1 MADLL
6 SWLGSG
12 IDKIVPGDQSFLHP
26 QKPQPAPVSDASRM
40 AAANIGRAVGYGNT
54 NSTQPYSPPMVRPTP
69 SSFDISKLRVQ
80 PQLPQLAN
88 QINSMAKLGPGQN
101 LPRVPIEAPKIN
113 MPLEIAKQAL
123 GGIAGDLVHGITN
136 IPAHL
141 ALEGMDILQNTTP
154 ETRNVYT
161 PTGGFERALMGS
173 QPIKSYQGQAEDASR
188 FLKEKGV
195 NSTLANAAS
204 IPAAGLLAGLDLSVL
219 PLAKAGKPALESAAS
234 SAVKANAKLGEKGA
248 IGLPG
253 KKAIGSPTTEDIAKF
268 NSVQEFTKAHPDIAQ
283 FMGPKGMNELFTAA
297 KAAPARG
304 GNQYAIEQAM
314 AKGDM
319 KAAQRLFDALPA
331 KDPYRASMS
340 GTSLAPKGVPMK
352 QLPENLN
359 NNLAAK
365 VYAKQNGLPAPKP
378 APVVSTPQAKSAMNA
393 FATLKS
399 ESGKLA
405 LGAKVGGKVEK
416 TIYHGT
422 TPEAAQAIA
431 KKGFDTKKAAD
442 GTVWFTDNPKIGE
455 VAATGK
461 GGIVQR
467 GIDESKLKL
476 GGWNE
481 QDKYSTDQL
490 IQMGYDGLK
499 LKDGKETT
507 YQIFHPNK
515 LSSDMGGAA
524 KPPAKKL
531 PEAPAPSEAGK
542 MRGLTKGIKGS
553 PNFSPELQKAVT
565 SKYAPATDKAAL
577 EANAKFMKQGVN
589 KANREAIS
597 VLSDRKSNIGK
608 QEVVNFG
615 KTIQELDAKGRTDE
629 ANAIHDLLAERLTQA
644 GQTSQ
649 AAKLLYSRTPEGL
662 KNMAFRDLRNAKV
675 EITPAI
681 KAEIEGHIKA
691 IKALPDG
698 EAKNFATAVMQ
709 KAVAKYLPQQAL
721 NQAVSVWK
729 AGLLSGV
736 KTQGGNAES
745 NSAFGLLKKASDVTA
760 TGVDRLMALKT
771 GQRTKTLTL
780 KGIGSGA
787 KEGVKKGTI
796 TMKTGIDMRNIDK
809 YEQHAEL
816 NFGNK
821 WMNRLIAKPSNLV
834 FRGMSAA
841 DQPFWYAG
849 LKNSL
854 YDQAKAD
861 GLNLGLRGKEL
872 TAHMEKLVQ
881 NPTEKMAAV
890 AEKEANKST
899 LAYDTLGFKAISGLH
914 SGIDNSGFTK
924 AGKDAAHAVI
934 NVLAPFTK
942 VPTAFLSRTVD
953 FTPLGP
959 IKEVLSQISHKQF
972 DQRQLAQAIGEGVTG
987 TGIVAIGMNLAHQ
1000 GMLSGDYPKNDAKE
1014 QARWRTEHITANSV
1028 KLGGTWISL
1037 NYMGPIGLLFNAG
1050 NQMVQAEKSGGGAY
1064 EKAGAAL
1071 AGLGQGLLGQS
1082 FLQGFSGFSDAIKDP
1097 EQNLS
1102 KWIYSQAGSVVP
1114 NIVNDGRNLVDNM
1127 QRQVNSAGDAI
1138 INKLP
1143 GFSKNLPAKVGAF
1156 GEDLPNN
1163 SSGFNALNPLKPS
1176 DSVDSPLLSELN
1188 RLGTTGKENAVFP
1201 VADKNLGSGKDL
1213 IKLTPAQV
1221 TQRQKLV
1228 GAQIKPLWEQ
1238 ITTSPGYAKLD
1249 DAHKAQALK
1258 NALTDVNSAVTR
1270 TMQAQIAPALNS
1282 KPATGN
1288 TALILGGHTPG
1299 ADSYVNKAAA
1309 SGSGTSGQTPA
1320 QKYLTNLTNYKNAK
1334 AAGTLSGPKLYATE
1348 QSLAK
1353 EAITS
1358 KYSQDVLDFYAMSK
1372 TEAAAY
1378 FASNPDQAKTLY
1390 DQAKAL
1396 DSQLGG
1402 TKYKYGLDPK
1412 PKKAKVAK
1420 LPKAITSPKIGK
1432 LVSGLK
1438 VSYKAPKL
1446 PKMPS
1451 AKKMASLPKA
1461 KASAIKVTKGKSV
1474 AVKPQPIAIPKVPGF
1489 KGYA

>member
-1 MADLL
+1 MLLGDVNHLAKVISYPINTAQYQDMARKGQITQEQAAQLINQAGDEA
-6 SWLGSG
+6 GFN
-12 IDKIVPGDQSFLHP
+12 IQDKGGTVLRKSAGAVAMPTATILTAGTYGP
-26 QKPQPAPVSDASRM
+26 
-40 AAANIGRAVGYGNT
+40 AAAGLKGLQLGKALPSVAAGMKGLSLAQQTIKGAKTVAPIGAGFGAIQTLGQKDPITAQDAALNIGGG
-54 NSTQPYSPPMVRPTP
+54 
-69 SSFDISKLRVQ
+69 
-80 PQLPQLAN
+80 
-88 QINSMAKLGPGQN
+88 
-101 LPRVPIEAPKIN
+101 
-113 MPLEIAKQAL
+113 AL
-123 GGIAGDLVHGITN
+123 GGALLGGATPLGVAAGKAGLKAATQGI
-136 IPAHL
+136 
-141 ALEGMDILQNTTP
+141 E
-154 ETRNVYT
+154 
-161 PTGGFERALMGS
+161 
-173 QPIKSYQGQAEDASR
+173 
-188 FLKEKGV
+188 
-195 NSTLANAAS
+195 TLAKNATKLN
-204 IPAAGLLAGLDLSVL
+204 G
-219 PLAKAGKPALESAAS
+219 
-234 SAVKANAKLGEKGA
+234 KLGEAGSIK
-248 IGLPG
+248 LPG
-253 KKAIGSPTTEDIAKF
+253 KSVEPMTPTTEDIAKF
-268 NSVQEFTKAHPDIAQ
+268 KSVEDFSKAHPDIEQ
-283 FMGPKGMNELFTAA
+283 FMGKDGMKELFNAA

-319 KAAQRLFDALPA
+319 KAAQKLFDALPA
-331 KDPYRASMS
+331 NDPYRASMS
-340 GTSLAPKGVPMK
+340 GTSLAPKGVPTGV
-352 QLPENLN
+352 PESVNT
-359 NNLAAK
+359 NLAAK
-365 VYAKQNGLPAPKP
+365 VYAKQNGLPAPLP
-378 APVVSTPQAKSAMNA
+378 APVAPTAQAKGAMNL
-393 FATLKS
+393 FNNLKS
-399 ESGKLA
+399 ESGKLD
-405 LGAKVGGKVEK
+405 LSAKVGGKTPPPAVPK
-416 TIYHGT
+416 AKLPTI
-422 TPEAAQAIA
+422 P
-431 KKGFDTKKAAD
+431 D
-442 GTVWFTDNPKIGE
+442 
-455 VAATGK
+455 TGK
-461 GGIVQR
+461 V
-467 GIDESKLKL
+467 
-476 GGWNE
+476 
-481 QDKYSTDQL
+481 
-490 IQMGYDGLK
+490 
-499 LKDGKETT
+499 
-507 YQIFHPNK
+507 
-515 LSSDMGGAA
+515 
-524 KPPAKKL
+524 
-531 PEAPAPSEAGK
+531 
-542 MRGLTKGIKGS
+542 RGLTKGIKGS
-553 PNFSPELQKAVT
+553 PNFSPELQKAVN

-577 EANAKFMKQGVN
+577 EANAKFLKQGVN
-589 KANREAIS
+589 KANKQAIS
-597 VLSDRKSNIGK
+597 VLSDKNSNIGK

-615 KTIQELDAKGRTDE
+615 KTIQELDAKGRTEE

-649 AAKLLYSRTPEGL
+649 AAKLLYNRTPEGL

-709 KAVAKYLPQQAL
+709 KAVSKYLPQDKIG
-721 NQAVSVWK
+721 QAVSVWK

-736 KTQGGNAES
+736 KTQGGNFES
-745 NSAFGLLKKASDVTA
+745 NATFAGLKKGSDVVA
-760 TGVDRLMALKT
+760 TGVDKLLSLKT
-771 GQRTKTLTL
+771 GQRTKTFTL
-780 KGIGSGA
+780 KGIGAGA
-787 KEGVKKGTI
+787 KEGVKKGAI

-861 GLNLGLRGKEL
+861 GINLGLKGKEL

-899 LAYDTLGFKAISGLH
+899 LAYDTMGFKAISFIH
-914 SGIDNSGFTK
+914 RGIDSFT
-924 AGKDAAHAVI
+924 AASPSERAAAHAVV

-959 IKEVLSQISHKQF
+959 IKELWSQIGHKQF
-972 DQRQLAQAIGEGVTG
+972 DQRQLSQAIGEGVTG
-987 TGIVAIGMNLAHQ
+987 TGMVAIGMALSRQ
-1000 GMLSGDYPKNDAKE
+1000 RMLSGDYPKNDAKE

-1028 KLGGTWISL
+1028 KLGGTWVSL

-1114 NIVNDGRNLVDNM
+1114 NIVNDARNLTDNM

-1163 SSGFNALNPLKPS
+1163 SSGFSSLNPLKPS

-1201 VADKNLGSGKDL
+1201 VADKNLGSGTDL
-1213 IKLTPAQV
+1213 VKLTPAQV

-1228 GAQIKPLWEQ
+1228 GEQIKPLWEQ

-1249 DAHKAQALK
+1249 DGHKAQALK

-1270 TMQAQIAPALNS
+1270 TMQAQIAPALNT

-1288 TALILGGHTPG
+1288 TALILDGHTPS
-1299 ADSYVNKAAA
+1299 AESYVNKALA

-1334 AAGTLSGPKLYATE
+1334 AAGTLTGPKLYATE

-1358 KYSQDVLDFYAMSK
+1358 KYSQDVLDFYSMSK

-1378 FASNPDQAKTLY
+1378 FASNPEQAKSLY
-1390 DQAKAL
+1390 AQAQAL
-1396 DSQLGG
+1396 DRQLGG

-1412 PKKAKVAK
+1412 PKKARVAKK
-1420 LPKAITSPKIGK
+1420 LPKAINSPKISK

-1446 PKMPS
+1446 PKI
-1451 AKKMASLPKA
+1451 AKAKVAALPKI

-1474 AVKPQPIAIPKVPGF
+1474 AVKPQKIAIPKVKGF